1 MAEEHPLKP
10 FYSVLVLAFAC
21 STLVALAAV
30 GLQPY
35 QQANRSLD
43 QKKNILVAA
52 GLFDDEQPITEQF
65 KEIEPRLVEL
75 ASGRFV
81 DPPDI
86 DPETYDQTAA
96 ALSDETGRPLARDN
110 DPAGIRRLEDYSLV

>member
-35 QQANRSLD
+35 QQINRTLD
-43 QKKNILVAA
+43 QKRNILSAA
-52 GLFDDEQPITEQF
+52 GIYREEVP
-65 KEIEPRLVEL
+65 
-75 ASGRFV
+75 V
-81 DPPDI
+81 DRK
-86 DPETYDQTAA
+86 
-96 ALSDETGRPLARDN
+96 S
-110 DPAGIRRLEDYSLV
+110 VV